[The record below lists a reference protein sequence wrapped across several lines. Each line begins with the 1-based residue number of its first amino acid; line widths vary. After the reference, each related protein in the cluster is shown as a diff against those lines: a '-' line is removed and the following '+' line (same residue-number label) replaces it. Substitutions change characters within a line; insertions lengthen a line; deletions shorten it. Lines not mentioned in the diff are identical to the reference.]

1 MVRILV
7 ADDDSLL
14 RRLLQITLPAWG
26 YEAVMAT
33 DGHEAWQILQS
44 EDAPRLAI
52 LDWMMPGMDGSELCC
67 RVRQSPH
74 LAALYLILLTSKSG
88 QENIVAGLQAGADD
102 YLVKPFDAKELRAR
116 LQVGVRVVQLQ
127 SELANRIKEL
137 EAALAQVKQLESFLP
152 ICSYCKKIRNDENYW
167 QQLESYVEKHFG
179 AAFSHS
185 ICPDC
190 YQKHVAPE
198 LAELR
203 RKRGLA

>member
-7 ADDDSLL
+7 ADDDPLS
-14 RRLLQITLPAWG
+14 RRVLQITLAAWG

-33 DGHEAWQILQS
+33 DGHEAWQVFQS
-44 EDAPRLAI
+44 EDSPRLAI
-52 LDWMMPGMDGSELCC
+52 LDWMMPGVDGGELCR
-67 RVRQSPH
+67 RVRQSPD

-127 SELANRIKEL
+127 SELANRVNEL

-152 ICSYCKKIRNDENYW
+152 ICSYCKKIRDDENYW
-167 QQLESYVEKHFG
+167 QQLESYVETHFG

-190 YQKHVAPE
+190 YQKHVEPE